1 MSLAI
6 TRLTMKLTKRLTILF
21 AVGLCATA
29 AAAQQL
35 ERTPAPEGA
44 TLYII
49 APADGETVTSPVT
62 VKFGLA
68 GMGVAPA
75 GIDQKGTGHHHL
87 LIDVDDDSM
96 PSMDQPLPATDQV
109 RHFGGG
115 QTEVTIDL
123 EPGEHSLQ
131 LLLGDH
137 IHLPHQPPVMSERIT
152 IVVE

>member
-1 MSLAI
+1 
-6 TRLTMKLTKRLTILF
+6 MKLPTQKLTIVVF
-21 AVGLCATA
+21 AGLIA
-29 AAAQQL
+29 AAATAQEM
-35 ERTPAPEGA
+35 ERTPAPAGA
-44 TLYII
+44 TLYILS
-49 APADGETVTSPVT
+49 PADGETVTSPVT

-75 GIDQKGTGHHHL
+75 GIDQKGAGHHL

-96 PSMDQPLPATDQV
+96 PPMDKPLPATDQV

-115 QTEVTIDL
+115 QTEATLDL

-137 IHLPHQPPVMSERIT
+137 IHLPHAPPVVSKRIT
-152 IVVE
+152 ITVQ